1 MDQKTLM
8 NTLMGDA
15 AIENVSRMSGA
26 STQQVQQVLSAAL
39 PSLLQGARQQVGN
52 SGFAAALADHAKDDT
67 ADLGGFFSHVDM
79 TDGGKIVGHL
89 LGDQAADT
97 AEEAA
102 ERAGLT
108 PAQTAKII
116 ALAAP
121 LLMSLLGQQSSQ
133 SSGGAAGLTSL
144 LGGLLGGSS
153 GSGNST
159 AGALGGVLLNLL
171 GSQAQTTSTGK
182 KKKKKTGQS
191 DQTADLLGSFLD
203 LLK

>member
-39 PSLLQGARQQVGN
+39 PSLLQGARQQVGS

-97 AEEAA
+97 AAEAA
-102 ERAGLT
+102 ERSGLT
-108 PAQTAKII
+108 AAQTAKII

-153 GSGNST
+153 GSGNT

-171 GSQAQTTSTGK
+171 GSQTQTASTGK
-182 KKKKKTGQS
+182 KKKKKPAQS
-191 DQTADLLGSFLD
+191 GQTADLLGSFLD

>member
-1 MDQKTLM
+1 MDQKTLV
-8 NTLMGDA
+8 NTLMGDQA
-15 AIENVSRMSGA
+15 LESVSRMSGA

-39 PSLLQGARQQVGN
+39 PSLLQGAQQQVGN

-102 ERAGLT
+102 ERAGLST
-108 PAQTAKII
+108 AQTAKII

-133 SSGGAAGLTSL
+133 SSSGAAGLTSL
-144 LGGLLGGSS
+144 LGGLLGGS

-171 GSQAQTTSTGK
+171 GSQTQTTSTGK
-182 KKKKKTGQS
+182 KKKKKPTQSGQS
-191 DQTADLLGSFLD
+191 ADLLGSFLD

>member
-1 MDQKTLM
+1 MDQKTLV
-8 NTLMGDA
+8 NTLMGDQA
-15 AIENVSRMSGA
+15 LESVSRMSGA

-39 PSLLQGARQQVGN
+39 PSLLQGAQQQVGN

-102 ERAGLT
+102 ERAGLST
-108 PAQTAKII
+108 AQTAKII

-133 SSGGAAGLTSL
+133 SSSGAAGLTSL
-144 LGGLLGGSS
+144 LGGLLGGS

-171 GSQAQTTSTGK
+171 GSQTQTTSTGK
-182 KKKKKTGQS
+182 KKKKKPTQS
-191 DQTADLLGSFLD
+191 NQSADLLGSFLD

>member
-1 MDQKTLM
+1 MDQKALL
-8 NTLMGDA
+8 NTLMSDDTL
-15 AIENVSRMSGA
+15 NSVSRMSGA

-39 PSLLQGARQQVGN
+39 PSLLQGAQQQVGN

-97 AEEAA
+97 AQEAA

-108 PAQTAKII
+108 TAQTAKII

-133 SSGGAAGLTSL
+133 SNGAAGLTSL

-171 GSQAQTTSTGK
+171 GSQTQTTSTGK
-182 KKKKKTGQS
+182 KKKKKPTQS
-191 DQTADLLGSFLD
+191 GQTADLLGSFLD

>member
-1 MDQKTLM
+1 MDQKTLV
-8 NTLMGDA
+8 NTLMGDQA
-15 AIENVSRMSGA
+15 LESVSRMSGA

-52 SGFAAALADHAKDDT
+52 SGFTAALADHAKDDT

-102 ERAGLT
+102 ERAGLST
-108 PAQTAKII
+108 AQTAKII

-133 SSGGAAGLTSL
+133 SSSGAAGLTSL
-144 LGGLLGGSS
+144 LGGLLGGSGS
-153 GSGNST
+153 GSST

-171 GSQAQTTSTGK
+171 GSQTQTTSTGK
-182 KKKKKTGQS
+182 KKKKKPTQS
-191 DQTADLLGSFLD
+191 NQSADLLGSFLD

>member
-1 MDQKTLM
+1 MDQKTLV
-8 NTLMGDA
+8 NTLMGDQA
-15 AIENVSRMSGA
+15 LESVSRMSGA

-39 PSLLQGARQQVGN
+39 PSLLQGAQQQVGN

-79 TDGGKIVGHL
+79 TDGGKIVGHV

-102 ERAGLT
+102 ERAGLST
-108 PAQTAKII
+108 AQTAKII

-133 SSGGAAGLTSL
+133 SSSGAAGLTSL
-144 LGGLLGGSS
+144 LGGLLGGS

-171 GSQAQTTSTGK
+171 GSQTQTTSTGK
-182 KKKKKTGQS
+182 KKKKKPTQSGQS
-191 DQTADLLGSFLD
+191 ADLLGSFLD

>member
-1 MDQKTLM
+1 MDQKTLV
-8 NTLMGDA
+8 NTLMGDQA
-15 AIENVSRMSGA
+15 LESVSRMSGA

-102 ERAGLT
+102 ERAGLST
-108 PAQTAKII
+108 AQTAKII

-133 SSGGAAGLTSL
+133 SSSGAAGLTSL
-144 LGGLLGGSS
+144 LGGLLGGS

-171 GSQAQTTSTGK
+171 GSQTQTTSTGK
-182 KKKKKTGQS
+182 KKKKKPTQS
-191 DQTADLLGSFLD
+191 NQSADLLGSFLD

>member
-39 PSLLQGARQQVGN
+39 PSLLQGAQQQVGN

-108 PAQTAKII
+108 TAQTAKII

-133 SSGGAAGLTSL
+133 SGGAAGLGSL

-171 GSQAQTTSTGK
+171 GSQSQTASTGK
-182 KKKKKTGQS
+182 KKKKKPGQS
-191 DQTADLLGSFLD
+191 GQAADLLGSFLD

>member
-39 PSLLQGARQQVGN
+39 PSLLQGAQQQVGS

-97 AEEAA
+97 AAEAA
-102 ERAGLT
+102 ERSGLT
-108 PAQTAKII
+108 AAQTAKII

-153 GSGNST
+153 GSGNT

-171 GSQAQTTSTGK
+171 GSQSQTASTGK

-191 DQTADLLGSFLD
+191 GQTADLLGSFLD

>member
-39 PSLLQGARQQVGN
+39 PSLLQGARQQVGS

-97 AEEAA
+97 AAEAA
-102 ERAGLT
+102 ERSGLT
-108 PAQTAKII
+108 AAQTAKII

-153 GSGNST
+153 GSGNT

-171 GSQAQTTSTGK
+171 GSQTQTASTGK

-191 DQTADLLGSFLD
+191 GQTADLLGSFLD

>member
-89 LGDQAADT
+89 LGNQAADT
-97 AEEAA
+97 AAEAA
-102 ERAGLT
+102 ERSGLT
-108 PAQTAKII
+108 AAQTAKII

-121 LLMSLLGQQSSQ
+121 LLMSLLGQSSQ
-133 SSGGAAGLTSL
+133 SSGDAAGLGSL

-153 GSGNST
+153 GSGNA

-171 GSQAQTTSTGK
+171 GSQTQTTSTGK

-191 DQTADLLGSFLD
+191 GQTADLLGSFLD

>member
-1 MDQKTLM
+1 MDQKTLV
-8 NTLMGDA
+8 NTLMGDQA
-15 AIENVSRMSGA
+15 LESVSRMSGA

-102 ERAGLT
+102 ERAGLST
-108 PAQTAKII
+108 AQTAKII

-133 SSGGAAGLTSL
+133 SSSGAAGLTSL
-144 LGGLLGGSS
+144 LGGLLGGS

-171 GSQAQTTSTGK
+171 GSQTQTTSTGK
-182 KKKKKTGQS
+182 KKKKKPTQSGQS
-191 DQTADLLGSFLD
+191 ADLLGSFLD

>member
-39 PSLLQGARQQVGN
+39 PSLLQGAQQQVGS

-97 AEEAA
+97 AAEAA
-102 ERAGLT
+102 ERSGLT
-108 PAQTAKII
+108 AAQTAKII

-133 SSGGAAGLTSL
+133 SSGGAAGLGSL

-153 GSGNST
+153 GSGNA

-171 GSQAQTTSTGK
+171 GSQTQTTSTGK

-191 DQTADLLGSFLD
+191 GQAADLLGSFLD